1 MPKPVHRR
9 GSYQRD
15 AAIVRARAYANPD
28 TRCWR
33 CGKTLA
39 EHPRHK
45 TGRAPTWQAGHV
57 DDGVPGSE
65 LRPEVSTCN
74 VTAGARLGRSRQ
86 LGNRRTTDW

>member
-1 MPKPVHRR
+1 MPKPLHRR
-9 GSYQRD
+9 GSYQRQ
-15 AAIVRARAYANPD
+15 ARTVRARAYANPD

-57 DDGVPGSE
+57 NDGQIGGPLE
-65 LRPEVSTCN
+65 PEASTCN